1 MRMRTKVYIRI
12 VYFILFENNLKS
24 YSGIKYHCYDT
35 ASFVFACGNKPFKR
49 PEGVYGILLGVG
61 PTMPTYLPLLYHLL
75 FQLAMSQYPLAFSFF
90 DISPF
95 FSGMSE

>member
-1 MRMRTKVYIRI
+1 MHPKVYIRI

-24 YSGIKYHCYDT
+24 YACTKYHCYDT
-35 ASFVFACGNKPFKR
+35 ASFVFACSNKPFKR
-49 PEGVYGILLGVG
+49 PEGAYGILLGVG

-75 FQLAMSQYPLAFSFF
+75 FKLAMSQYPLAFSFF
-90 DISPF
+90 NISPF